1 VKPASGEPPPSNVVE
16 LSRFRADLSRGR
28 RVRRADALLS
38 AADPRRAIRALPGDE
53 FYYVLHEVGF
63 PDAADILAHGTPEQ
77 VQSALDFA
85 VWDRDQLDLAATETW
100 LDAMVSAPLAT
111 VAGWAKGLDIE
122 LLALLLR
129 KRTRVY
135 DVSLE
140 EPPEEPEGTFWP
152 TPDRLFIL
160 DLLGDEDQ
168 QRVTL
173 GLLEALYR
181 SDHQWTRR
189 VLVGTRGDLDSE
201 LEEHAFRWRSG
212 RMADLGFP
220 DYYEA
225 LEVYREIDPA
235 RVQLGDQPTPRV
247 LPLSDQSDPG
257 YLRMPSALA
266 ERLTESAPFAR
277 AVAGVTDRQ
286 ELANLQAAL
295 VALANRVLAADRISP
310 GDDVAASEALAR
322 TSATLDLAVEFL
334 ARGSADQAVQAVRT
348 VPLQRL
354 FQLGTSLVGKVRRLA
369 VALLRR
375 TPYARLTPPLQLF
388 EDEDAGVLAAC
399 NHARP
404 LFPRR
409 LDQPPAAGERPFAS
423 LADLQLATAALERA
437 GAALTLVFALGWR
450 PETLQPPAA
459 EALGVGDVAQ
469 IDAGTLART
478 SLARRLLDL
487 PASGGALGDLD
498 RRKLEE
504 LLKPARDSA
513 EQRQLFLERSKALLL
528 AAWPGSPPVAVS
540 AAAHAVATRWAQQ
553 LLEGEP
559 VLLLVAS
566 GPP

>member
-1 VKPASGEPPPSNVVE
+1 VKPASGEPPPANVVE

-38 AADPRRAIRALPGDE
+38 TADPRQAIRALPGDE
-53 FYYVLHEVGF
+53 FYYVLHELGF
-63 PDAADILAHGTPEQ
+63 PDAADIMVHGTPEQ

-85 VWDRDQLDLAATETW
+85 LWDRDQLDLAATQAW
-100 LDAMVSAPLAT
+100 LEAMVSAPLAT

-129 KRTRVY
+129 KRARVY

-168 QRVTL
+168 RRVTL

-235 RVQLGDQPTPRV
+235 SVQLGEQPAPRV
-247 LPLSDQSDPG
+247 LPLSDQADPG

-277 AVAGVTDRQ
+277 AVAGISDRQ
-286 ELANLQAAL
+286 QLANLQAAL

-310 GDDVAASEALAR
+310 GDDDAASEALAR

-334 ARGSADQAVQAVRT
+334 SRGSADQAVQAVRT

-354 FQLGTSLVGKVRRLA
+354 FQLGTSLVGKVRQLA

-375 TPYARLTPPLQLF
+375 TPYARMTPALQLF
-388 EDEDAGVLAAC
+388 EDEDAQVLAAC
-399 NHARP
+399 SHARP

-437 GAALTLVFALGWR
+437 GAALTLLFGLGWR

-459 EALGVGDVAQ
+459 AALGVGDVAQ

-478 SLARRLLDL
+478 SLARALLDL

-498 RRKLEE
+498 RKQLEE
-504 LLKPARDSA
+504 SLKPARDSA
-513 EQRQLFLERSKALLL
+513 EQRQLFLERSKGILL
-528 AAWPGSPPVAVS
+528 AAWPGSPSVAVS

-559 VLLLVAS
+559 VLLLGDS